1 MAHACNSDPYAFNA
15 ADNGSIAQIVV
26 TEDRWRIKR
35 FNDTAHLMPLVA
47 VS

>member
-1 MAHACNSDPYAFNA
+1 MAHACNSDPYPFNA
-15 ADNGSIAQIVV
+15 VDNASISQIVV

-35 FNDTAHLMPLVA
+35 FNDTAHLMPLVV